1 MTEPRHPSPPANMTS
16 DTLMEIM
23 ARLRSPDGCPW
34 DREQTPQS
42 LKPYLLEETY
52 EVLEALDSQDPTAVK
67 EELGDLLLQI
77 LFHAQIASEDDQFT
91 FHDVCRT
98 LGEKL
103 IRRHPHVFASDPAKR
118 PVSTPQEVV
127 TQWDQLKQAE
137 QGPGKGPVS
146 ALRGVP
152 KTSPALDRAYQ
163 VQKRAARSGFD
174 WHTIEPVLDK
184 FREELHELSEA
195 AEDLTRGAAVPPSP
209 GSPQADAIE
218 HELGDV
224 LFSLVNLARFLQVN
238 PEEALRKSTNRFI
251 RRFTH
256 VEQQAARNGKSLH
269 HCSPREMDDWWE
281 SAKHLERQPELKG
294 SESCQKGEST

>member
-1 MTEPRHPSPPANMTS
+1 MTEHHHSSPPGKMTG
-16 DTLMEIM
+16 DALMQIM
-23 ARLRSPDGCPW
+23 ARLRSPEGCPW
-34 DREQTPQS
+34 DREQTHQS

-52 EVLEALDSQDPTAVK
+52 EVLEALDSQEPAAIK

-77 LFHAQIASEDDQFT
+77 LFHAQIASEHGQFT

-103 IRRHPHVFASDPAKR
+103 IRRHPHVFASDPAK
-118 PVSTPQEVV
+118 PALSTAQDVV
-127 TQWDQLKQAE
+127 TQWDQLKQEE
-137 QGPGKGPVS
+137 QGRDRGPVS
-146 ALRGVP
+146 ALQGVP

-184 FREELHELSEA
+184 FREELHELSTA
-195 AEDLTRGAAVPPSP
+195 AEDLTREAAVPRPP
-209 GSPQADAIE
+209 RSPQADAVE

-256 VEQQAARNGKSLH
+256 VEQQASRNGKSLN

-281 SAKHLERQPELKG
+281 SAKHLERHPELKG
-294 SESCQKGEST
+294 SESCQKGEA